1 MSEWDV
7 AGVDVDAYFRRIGYA
22 GPREPTLALLTAL
35 LTALQRAHTGTIP
48 FENLNILLGRP
59 IDVDVPALQDKLVT
73 QRRGGYCFEHNMLF
87 AAVLTTLGFD
97 LRRLMGRVRMG
108 HDEYWARTHLVL
120 LVTVDGQEWLVD
132 TGFGGNG
139 LREPIQFTENETE
152 QDGRLLSLIRH
163 DDPQWLLRV
172 RRTDGW
178 FDLYGFDEFPQHP
191 IDVVVGNHYTSTSP
205 RSPFTRRFVVERA
218 QDGTCRTLAGRTM
231 ILTGPDGS
239 TTEYPV
245 PLDDLGTVLATE
257 YGIDLSPTDLAAV
270 REAAE
275 RVGR

>member
-1 MSEWDV
+1 VIVDEWDV
-7 AGVDVDAYFRRIGYA
+7 AGVDVDAYFTRIGYT
-22 GPREPTLALLTAL
+22 GPREPTLAV

-59 IDVDVPALQDKLVT
+59 VEVDVPALQDKLVA

-87 AAVLTTLGFD
+87 AAVLTTLGFT

-108 HDEYWARTHLVL
+108 HDEFWSRTHLVL
-120 LVTVDGQEWLVD
+120 AVTVDGREWLAD

-139 LREPIQFTENETE
+139 LREPIPLTEHETE
-152 QDGRLLSLIRH
+152 QDGRRLALVRH

-172 RRTDGW
+172 RHTDGW

-205 RSPFTRRFVVERA
+205 RSPFTRRFVVERP
-218 QDGTCRTLAGRTM
+218 QDGTCHTLAGRTV
-231 ILTGPDGS
+231 IRTAPDGS
-239 TTEYPV
+239 ATEHPV
-245 PLDDLGTVLATE
+245 PLANLGEVLATE
-257 YGIDLSPTDLAAV
+257 YGIDLGPDDLAAV